1 VIKLNT
7 NVILTYLACIC
18 FLFIFGK
25 LFIIPIK
32 KILKLLLNSILGGF
46 LIYIINIIGAM
57 WNFHIGLN
65 IITAIFVGLLGV
77 PGTVLLTIIKLLL
90 G

>member
-1 VIKLNT
+1 MIKLDT
-7 NVILTYLACIC
+7 NIILTFLACIC
-18 FLFIFGK
+18 FIFIFGK
-25 LFIIPIK
+25 LFIFPIK
-32 KILKLLLNSILGGF
+32 KILKLLINSALGAV
-46 LIYIINIIGAM
+46 LIYIVNIIGSM

-77 PGTVLLTIIKLLL
+77 PGAILLTVLKLLI